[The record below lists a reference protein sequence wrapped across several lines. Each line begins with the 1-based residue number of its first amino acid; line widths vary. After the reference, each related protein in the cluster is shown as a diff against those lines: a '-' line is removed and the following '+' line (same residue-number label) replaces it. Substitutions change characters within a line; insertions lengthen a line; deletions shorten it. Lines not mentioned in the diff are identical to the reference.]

1 MRAPA
6 VHTTNWNTRANR
18 LRVAQAKGRPSGL
31 ARGSWIADLVAL
43 KKAITLCMHCM
54 PKFDHKANHYSPR
67 TITPSHPFVTAECDG
82 CGSPFARCKLYR
94 HEEVR

>member
-1 MRAPA
+1 MAP
-6 VHTTNWNTRANR
+6 
-18 LRVAQAKGRPSGL
+18 GRPSGL
-31 ARGSWIADLVAL
+31 PRGSWISDLVSL
-43 KKAITLCMHCM
+43 KKAITLCQHCM

-82 CGSPFARCKLYR
+82 CGSAFARCKLYR